1 MGELIFRQFKLSDG
15 MALKDRPN
23 QKGLK
28 GHKDYEK
35 WLKYNME
42 NGPCWTGEL
51 DGVVIGCGGI
61 VIHWPG
67 FGEAWLIFPE
77 NVKDNHKPIEH
88 RIAKKMLYEMI
99 KDNDLKRTEISPR
112 CDWPPGLSYA
122 RFLGFKVEGKRRKY
136 MPDADGTLVDC
147 FLMSIIR
154 E

>member
-1 MGELIFRQFKLSDG
+1 MIDMIFRQCQLKDAL
-15 MALKDRPN
+15 ALKDKPN

-35 WLKYNME
+35 WVKHNIE
-42 NGPCWTGEL
+42 NGPSWTGEL
-51 DGVVIGCGGI
+51 DGVIVGCGGI
-61 VIHWPG
+61 VIHWKG
-67 FGEAWLIFPE
+67 FGEAWVVMPE
-77 NVKDNHKPIEH
+77 KIG
-88 RIAKKMLYEMI
+88 AKHIDPQLAKAKLYEMI
-99 KDNDLKRTEISPR
+99 EDKDLKRTEICPR

-147 FLMSIIR
+147 FMMSIIR